1 MRTRRDRVNL
11 ILLFEPVMLL
21 QFGGVSEMGRCYT
34 KSREL
39 CGLMMP
45 RVGERSIMVS
55 LQTLH
60 LGFEDMRL
68 QKGLGA

>member
-1 MRTRRDRVNL
+1 
-11 ILLFEPVMLL
+11 MLL